1 MIRVSEDRI
10 KITQQLFAMSVIIF
24 CLLTVDYV
32 VGGIVFGGH
41 LSGSYL
47 PACIAG
53 VIYGLAAT
61 VPFYT
66 HVYNLPKPNWLNSRC
81 VLAALIGFGLFVSAL
96 SEGSCSEER
105 AVIVSLHVWTIG
117 LVQILMMVPFYFW
130 QSYGYVKD
138 RTSKKPHSSHKKVKD
153 SSALLDPASRTGGW
167 LKTEI

>member
-10 KITQQLFAMSVIIF
+10 KITQQLFAVLVIIL
-24 CLLTVDYV
+24 CLLAFDFV
-32 VGGIVFGGH
+32 VGGIVFGGQ
-41 LSGSYL
+41 LNGSYL
-47 PACIAG
+47 PACVAG
-53 VIYGLAAT
+53 VVYGLAVT
-61 VPFYT
+61 VPLYT
-66 HVYNLPKPNWLNSRC
+66 YVYKLPKLSRLNVRC
-81 VLAALIGFGLFVSAL
+81 MLVALIGFGLFVSAL